1 MQILLAN
8 AKIMRDEV
16 AGVMPQ
22 SMPTFGQVASLL
34 AAEMARMEIDELA
47 RQLHCSAKIAAENW
61 VRYRDFAIATA
72 MPAMMA
78 YNGQAYKHL
87 RAAEL
92 SAGAVDYP
100 LWLAAPSRRC
110 GALSHGV

>member
-47 RQLHCSAKIAAENW
+47 RQLHCSATIAAENW
-61 VRYRDFAIATA
+61 VRYREFAK
-72 MPAMMA
+72 
-78 YNGQAYKHL
+78 Q
-87 RAAEL
+87 
-92 SAGAVDYP
+92 SAIYQIEFHP
-100 LWLAAPSRRC
+100 KESSPNREK
-110 GALSHGV
+110 ALPKRSNPKEFSEWRID